1 MLVCALPPSE
11 THAVL
16 QSQSSFSLNTSA
28 FLGTSSIKLAGF
40 TVSTATLQWFHS
52 GQTTASLSSVSP
64 AISLFLVYKDKDA
77 LGEACLKCL
86 RCPAPDDL

>member
-40 TVSTATLQWFHS
+40 TVSTATLQWVPFWSNNGFTKFCFTSNLSIS
-52 GQTTASLSSVSP
+52 GL
-64 AISLFLVYKDKDA
+64 
-77 LGEACLKCL
+77 
-86 RCPAPDDL
+86 